1 MINITL
7 SDVQAVYSGP
17 EGTLW
22 ELLMGEQI
30 HIGGFESSKDLAR
43 QAGIAVGAH
52 GIDICCA
59 TGAGMRFLVRVCGAA
74 RMTGIDATA
83 HMIETGRERCAR
95 EGLDDQIDFVLADV
109 CASGLPSAAA
119 DFIWGEDA
127 WCYVVD
133 KPRLIAESSRMTRP
147 GGVIAFTDWVI
158 DPAKI
163 SEAELGRLLTFMKFP
178 NIGSLAS
185 YRGLLEEQG
194 CAVETAENTGR
205 FAPHVRLYRT
215 LLEGQLRYDALK
227 IIGFNEA
234 MYEGLLGEMRFM
246 QDLADAGKIL
256 QGIFIARKR

>member
-1 MINITL
+1 MANITL

-30 HIGGFESSKDLAR
+30 HIGGFESSRDLAR
-43 QAGIAVGAH
+43 RADIAAGSQ

-59 TGAGMRFLVRVCGAA
+59 SGAGMRFLIRFCDAA

-83 HMIETGRERCAR
+83 HMVEVGRERSLRA
-95 EGLDDQIDFVLADV
+95 GLGDKIDFVLADV
-109 CASGLPSAAA
+109 CASGMPTEAA

-127 WCYVVD
+127 WCYVAD
-133 KPRLIAESSRMTRP
+133 KPRLIAEAARMTRP
-147 GGVIAFTDWVI
+147 GGTIAFTDWVI
-158 DPAKI
+158 DPARM
-163 SEAELGRLLTFMKFP
+163 SEAELERLLTFMKFP
-178 NIGSLAS
+178 TIGSLDG
-185 YRGLLEEQG
+185 YRGLLQEQG

-234 MYEGLLGEMRFM
+234 MFEGLLGEMRFM
-246 QDLADAGKIL
+246 QELADAGKIM